1 MARFK
6 QVFGT
11 ILLIAFLSSLAFKLN
26 ENLPQNDDKPL
37 LIVLC
42 IVVVLMILIG
52 VRKVLTN

>member
-1 MARFK
+1 MNRFK

-26 ENLPQNDDKPL
+26 ENLTQNDDKPL